1 MTDRYPKDT
10 EDAIREALKRINYQ
24 YGISYAKMA
33 TLSGGFKEST
43 LKGFANNENR
53 LPDERDSLFYFLQL
67 ARRLSDQEDCD
78 SLSNLSIPGW
88 KTLQAT
94 EPAEVDGD
102 LTKELI
108 EYMEDGGE
116 MSRADKSGNIEKM
129 KRIRRHMGSVLS
141 QIDAE
146 IAFKESKS

>member
-1 MTDRYPKDT
+1 M
-10 EDAIREALKRINYQ
+10 INYRHR
-24 YGISYAKMA
+24 ISYKKLAD
-33 TLSGGFKEST
+33 LSGGFKEST

-78 SLSNLSIPGW
+78 ILSNLAIPGW

-102 LTKELI
+102 LRKEIVAL
-108 EYMEDGGE
+108 MEDDAE
-116 MSRADKSGNIEKM
+116 LSRADKANNIAKM
-129 KRIRRHMGSVLS
+129 KKVRQHMGKVLT

-146 IAFKESKS
+146 IAYKESRS